1 MILID
6 MTISSGSLYITT
18 QHPCSAAGMVVVEA
32 AGFVFVFEA
41 GGMVTETEPIKG
53 EAITQL

>member
-18 QHPCSAAGMVVVEA
+18 QHPCSAAGVVVVEA

-41 GGMVTETEPIKG
+41 GGMVTETEPIKKKK
-53 EAITQL
+53 Q